1 MASTGAAELLS
12 GFPGNLYYGLNHP
25 RNESTFMKTESAM
38 LFFTS
43 ASVTL
48 SLSNV
53 ALDRYIAITS
63 PLQYHNSMT
72 LTRCLILIIF
82 SWCLAFLST
91 STAFMVSEENLVQMW
106 IIESIT
112 FVLIPF
118 CIKTFCYFRIC
129 QATKITFPVREN
141 ILETQLTKRRKHAAW
156 ENKEY
161 FWNYHRTF
169 YSSLYAKFHF
179 QLYLFICGVTWLIMN
194 EVKYN
199 GFRWKIY
206 FSYQRDLW
214 PLGLRNKNAWFQD
227 GFKINF
233 PVYVP
238 HYTPLIKRICRE
250 PRRT

>member
-1 MASTGAAELLS
+1 MPCPLYDLSTTFIASLTTVCCISGILAVVENLAVLLAVRNIRSLRSTARFFMASTGAAELLS

-38 LFFTS
+38 LFFPT

-141 ILETQLTKRRKHAAW
+141 ILETQLTKRRKHAA
-156 ENKEY
+156 
-161 FWNYHRTF
+161 
-169 YSSLYAKFHF
+169 
-179 QLYLFICGVTWLIMN
+179 
-194 EVKYN
+194 
-199 GFRWKIY
+199 
-206 FSYQRDLW
+206 
-214 PLGLRNKNAWFQD
+214 
-227 GFKINF
+227 
-233 PVYVP
+233 
-238 HYTPLIKRICRE
+238 
-250 PRRT
+250 